1 MAALAPV
8 NVDFT
13 QAQRDVIARIP
24 GMAAYVAPLVAPG
37 AGGYDEAFNNLST
50 AIADSIAAPPP
61 PNYPAITARLTALN
75 RNLVDKIDY
84 IRRRF
89 AYYDSV
95 EGLVPGLFDKLQNAK
110 LLFDQA
116 IARLGIAQAAPGDI
130 QAFTDAIAALENVGA
145 IIDGI
150 DHLQGPG
157 TPDHPG
163 AYPGGPPGPGGG
175 GGAGG
180 LGPGGGAGGLG
191 PGGGGGAGGLGPGG
205 GGGAGGLGPGGGGGG
220 DPGGGGAA
228 AGVRVMGAAPLDDG
242 AVVGAVDPNAN
253 GIPAEDLA
261 ILTRA
266 GDARRRGAVFNPN
279 LDGLRNNPGGAGAGG
294 RKRKSKR
301 ASKRKMKKTKTNK
314 SSKRSRKQRGGFR
327 YVTKPKTKKHSSSS
341 SSSSTSST
349 MSSNRN

>member
-1 MAALAPV
+1 MVGNV
-8 NVDFT
+8 N
-13 QAQRDVIARIP
+13 
-24 GMAAYVAPLVAPG
+24 VAPLVAAG

-50 AIADSIAAPPP
+50 AIANSIAAPAP
-61 PNYPAITARLTALN
+61 PNYPAITARLNALN
-75 RNLVDKIDY
+75 TNLLDKIQY

-116 IARLGIAQAAPGDI
+116 IARLGVAQAAPADI

-163 AYPGGPPGPGGG
+163 PYPDGPPGA
-175 GGAGG
+175 GAGA
-180 LGPGGGAGGLG
+180 GAGV
-191 PGGGGGAGGLGPGG
+191 
-205 GGGAGGLGPGGGGGG
+205 LGPGGGGGG

-228 AGVRVMGAAPLDDG
+228 AGVRVRGAAPLDDG

-253 GIPAEDLA
+253 GIPAQDVVL
-261 ILTRA
+261 LRQA

-327 YVTKPKTKKHSSSS
+327 YVTKPKTKRHSSSS

-349 MSSNRN
+349 MTSNRN

>member
-1 MAALAPV
+1 MAAINPV

-24 GMAAYVAPLVAPG
+24 GMAAYVTPLVAAG

-50 AIADSIAAPPP
+50 AIQNSMAGPPP

-75 RNLVDKIDY
+75 TNLLDKIEY

-163 AYPGGPPGPGGG
+163 PYPGGPPGPGG
-175 GGAGG
+175 
-180 LGPGGGAGGLG
+180 GGGAGGLG

-205 GGGAGGLGPGGGGGG
+205 GGGAGGLGPGGGGGAG
-220 DPGGGGAA
+220 GLGPGGGGG
-228 AGVRVMGAAPLDDG
+228 AGGLGPGGGGGPIGAGMVRAPN
-242 AVVGAVDPNAN
+242 PFAN
-253 GIPAEDLA
+253 IPANEPVSDA
-261 ILTRA
+261 MEV
-266 GDARRRGAVFNPN
+266 ARRNAQ
-279 LDGLRNNPGGAGAGG
+279 LGG

-327 YVTKPKTKKHSSSS
+327 YVTKPKTKRHSSSS

-349 MSSNRN
+349 MTSNRN

>member
-1 MAALAPV
+1 MAALAPPV

-13 QAQRDVIARIP
+13 QAQRDLIARIP
-24 GMAAYVAPLVAPG
+24 RMAPYVAPLVAAG

-50 AIADSIAAPPP
+50 AIADSVAAPPP

-75 RNLVDKIDY
+75 TNLLDKIEY

-116 IARLGIAQAAPGDI
+116 IARLRVAQATPADI
-130 QAFTDAIAALENVGA
+130 LAFTDAIAALENVGV

-150 DHLQGPG
+150 DRLQGPG

-163 AYPGGPPGPGGG
+163 PYPDGPPGAGAGA
-175 GGAGG
+175 GAGG
-180 LGPGGGAGGLG
+180 IG
-191 PGGGGGAGGLGPGG
+191 
-205 GGGAGGLGPGGGGGG
+205 
-220 DPGGGGAA
+220 PGGGGAA
-228 AGVRVMGAAPLDDG
+228 AGVRVRGAAPLDDG

-253 GIPAEDLA
+253 GIPAQDLV
-261 ILTRA
+261 LLRQA

-279 LDGLRNNPGGAGAGG
+279 LDGVRNNPGGAGGPPGAGAGAGG
-294 RKRKSKR
+294 RKRKTKR
-301 ASKRKMKKTKTNK
+301 NSKRKMRKTKTKK
-314 SSKRSRKQRGGFR
+314 SRKGSRKQRGGFR
-327 YVTKPKTKKHSSSS
+327 YVKPKTKKHSSSS
-341 SSSSTSST
+341 YSSSTSST
-349 MSSNRN
+349 MSSNRI

>member
-1 MAALAPV
+1 MAAPAPV
-8 NVDFT
+8 NNPFT
-13 QAQRDVIARIP
+13 QAQRDIIARIP
-24 GMAAYVAPLVAPG
+24 GMAPYAPLVAAG

-50 AIADSIAAPPP
+50 AIQNSMAAPPP
-61 PNYPAITARLTALN
+61 PDYPAITARLNALN
-75 RNLVDKIDY
+75 RNLVEKIDY

-110 LLFDQA
+110 LLFDEA
-116 IARLGIAQAAPGDI
+116 IARLGVAQAAPADI
-130 QAFTDAIAALENVGA
+130 QAFTDAIAALENVGVL
-145 IIDGI
+145 IDGI

-163 AYPGGPPGPGGG
+163 PYPGGPPGPGA
-175 GGAGG
+175 GAGVG
-180 LGPGGGAGGLG
+180 APGGGDGGVG
-191 PGGGGGAGGLGPGG
+191 RPDGGG
-205 GGGAGGLGPGGGGGG
+205 
-220 DPGGGGAA
+220 A
-228 AGVRVMGAAPLDDG
+228 AGVRVRGAAPLDDG
-242 AVVGAVDPNAN
+242 GVVGAVEPNAN
-253 GIPAEDLA
+253 GIPPQDLA
-261 ILTRA
+261 LLRQA

-279 LDGLRNNPGGAGAGG
+279 LDGVRNNPPGAGG
-294 RKRKSKR
+294 SKRKSKR

>member
-1 MAALAPV
+1 MAALAPA

-24 GMAAYVAPLVAPG
+24 GMAAYVAPLVAAG

-75 RNLVDKIDY
+75 TNLLDKIEY

-116 IARLGIAQAAPGDI
+116 IARLRVAQATPADI
-130 QAFTDAIAALENVGA
+130 LAFTDAIAALENVGA

-180 LGPGGGAGGLG
+180 LGPGGGAGGGGAGGLG
-191 PGGGGGAGGLGPGG
+191 PGGGGGGGGAGGLGPGG
-205 GGGAGGLGPGGGGGG
+205 GVGPIGAGI
-220 DPGGGGAA
+220 
-228 AGVRVMGAAPLDDG
+228 VRAPN
-242 AVVGAVDPNAN
+242 PFAN
-253 GIPAEDLA
+253 IPANEPVSDA
-261 ILTRA
+261 MQV
-266 GDARRRGAVFNPN
+266 ARRNAQ
-279 LDGLRNNPGGAGAGG
+279 LGG
-294 RKRKSKR
+294 KRKSKR

-349 MSSNRN
+349 MTSNRN

>member
-180 LGPGGGAGGLG
+180 LGPGGG
-191 PGGGGGAGGLGPGG
+191 
-205 GGGAGGLGPGGGGGG
+205 GGG

>member
-1 MAALAPV
+1 MAANPV

-13 QAQRDVIARIP
+13 QAQRDIIARIP
-24 GMAAYVAPLVAPG
+24 RMVGNVNVAPLVAAG

-50 AIADSIAAPPP
+50 AIANSMAAPPP

-75 RNLVDKIDY
+75 TNLIEKIDY

-116 IARLGIAQAAPGDI
+116 IARLGIAQARPEDI

-157 TPDHPG
+157 IPDHAGP
-163 AYPGGPPGPGGG
+163 YPGNPP
-175 GGAGG
+175 
-180 LGPGGGAGGLG
+180 
-191 PGGGGGAGGLGPGG
+191 GPGG

-228 AGVRVMGAAPLDDG
+228 RPIGAGIVRAPN
-242 AVVGAVDPNAN
+242 PFAN
-253 GIPAEDLA
+253 IPANEPVSDA
-261 ILTRA
+261 MQV
-266 GDARRRGAVFNPN
+266 ARRNAQ
-279 LDGLRNNPGGAGAGG
+279 LGG

-301 ASKRKMKKTKTNK
+301 ASKRKMRKTKTNK

>member
-1 MAALAPV
+1 MAALAPA

-24 GMAAYVAPLVAPG
+24 GMAAYVAPLVAAG

-75 RNLVDKIDY
+75 TNLLDKIEY

-116 IARLGIAQAAPGDI
+116 IARLRVAQATPADI
-130 QAFTDAIAALENVGA
+130 LAFTDAIAALENVGA

-180 LGPGGGAGGLG
+180 LGPGGGVG
-191 PGGGGGAGGLGPGG
+191 PIGAGI
-205 GGGAGGLGPGGGGGG
+205 
-220 DPGGGGAA
+220 
-228 AGVRVMGAAPLDDG
+228 VRAPN
-242 AVVGAVDPNAN
+242 PFAN
-253 GIPAEDLA
+253 IPANEPVSDA
-261 ILTRA
+261 MQV
-266 GDARRRGAVFNPN
+266 ARRNAQ
-279 LDGLRNNPGGAGAGG
+279 LGG
-294 RKRKSKR
+294 KRKSKR

-349 MSSNRN
+349 MTSNRN

>member
-1 MAALAPV
+1 MAANPV

-13 QAQRDVIARIP
+13 QAQRDIIARIP
-24 GMAAYVAPLVAPG
+24 RMVGNVNVAPLVAAG

-50 AIADSIAAPPP
+50 AIANSMAAPPP

-75 RNLVDKIDY
+75 TNLIEKIDY

-116 IARLGIAQAAPGDI
+116 IARLGIAQARPEDI

-157 TPDHPG
+157 IPDHAGP
-163 AYPGGPPGPGGG
+163 YPGNPPGPGG
-175 GGAGG
+175 
-180 LGPGGGAGGLG
+180 GGGAGGLG

-228 AGVRVMGAAPLDDG
+228 RPIGAGIVRAPN
-242 AVVGAVDPNAN
+242 PFAN
-253 GIPAEDLA
+253 IPANEPVSDA
-261 ILTRA
+261 MQV
-266 GDARRRGAVFNPN
+266 ARRNAQ
-279 LDGLRNNPGGAGAGG
+279 LGG

-327 YVTKPKTKKHSSSS
+327 YVTKPKTKRHSSSS

-349 MSSNRN
+349 MTSNRN

>member
-1 MAALAPV
+1 MAP
-8 NVDFT
+8 
-13 QAQRDVIARIP
+13 
-24 GMAAYVAPLVAPG
+24 YAPLVAAG
-37 AGGYDEAFNNLST
+37 AGGYDDAFDNLST
-50 AIADSIAAPPP
+50 AIQNSMAAPPP
-61 PNYPAITARLTALN
+61 PDYPAITARLNALN
-75 RNLVDKIDY
+75 RNLVEKIDY

-116 IARLGIAQAAPGDI
+116 IARLGVAQAAPADI

-157 TPDHPG
+157 IPDHPG
-163 AYPGGPPGPGGG
+163 PYPGGPPGA
-175 GGAGG
+175 GA
-180 LGPGGGAGGLG
+180 PGGGAGGLG

-205 GGGAGGLGPGGGGGG
+205 GGGDGGGGGG
-220 DPGGGGAA
+220 GLDA
-228 AGVRVMGAAPLDDG
+228 AGFPIVPNNRPQIRIPRNENNNAI
-242 AVVGAVDPNAN
+242 AV
-253 GIPAEDLA
+253 
-261 ILTRA
+261 
-266 GDARRRGAVFNPN
+266 ARRNAQ
-279 LDGLRNNPGGAGAGG
+279 LGG
-294 RKRKSKR
+294 KRKSKR

-341 SSSSTSST
+341 SSSSSSST